1 MSIPIKSRCFHGLLP
16 SRSGAE
22 GHLSIQAALEDR
34 DFMVIFVWLNGYFY
48 GTQWWFLYGNVWD
61 LINGIKCWWFGWT
74 GLAGASWSFWSTL
87 VNLGIRG
94 FVHLINIGFMI
105 ECIASVWPY
114 NPPNPRVA
122 CGSAAPDMIQLID
135 GYHKMNMPHI
145 QEQRTTPTNNFA
157 SKSLNIVLC

>member
-1 MSIPIKSRCFHGLLP
+1 MSIPSNSRCFHGLLP

-94 FVHLINIGFMI
+94 HFLGVLYTWSTLDLWLSVLPAFDHTTHQTL
-105 ECIASVWPY
+105 ECHVDQQLRTWSNSLTDITRWTCHISRSKGQIQPIILHR
-114 NPPNPRVA
+114 RV
-122 CGSAAPDMIQLID
+122 
-135 GYHKMNMPHI
+135 
-145 QEQRTTPTNNFA
+145 
-157 SKSLNIVLC
+157 